1 MLQSS
6 ALGVIKPGDSFCYVE
21 EISNE
26 AGIWVK
32 ISGDS
37 LQQLGCSASH
47 AFALSYSAEK
57 EEQYLVEKEVSL

>member
-1 MLQSS
+1 M
-6 ALGVIKPGDSFCYVE
+6 E

-26 AGIWVK
+26 AGMWVK
-32 ISGDS
+32 LSEDS

-57 EEQYLVEKEVSL
+57 EEQYLIEKEVN